1 MAKRA
6 IELSAL
12 QVRALAESANQ
23 GFHAVGGVAGLYLRT
38 VGGSCSWVLRTVIAG
53 KRRDMGLGGFPSVT
67 LAGARERAREARLAI
82 DVGQDP
88 IDQRG
93 AAKRLLRA
101 SVAKT
106 VTFEQAATSYIAA
119 NEAAWKNAKHAAQ
132 WVTTLRTYAY
142 PVIGEMRV
150 ADVETAHVKAIIEPI
165 WYTKTETAKR
175 LLGRIERVL
184 SSATTAG
191 YRDGLNPAR
200 WDDHFQ
206 NILPAPGKIQTR
218 KHHEAMPLDSVGA
231 FMVRLARIEGIAA
244 KALAFLVLTATRSGD
259 VRGAAWN
266 EVDLK
271 VGVWT
276 IPANRIKA
284 GTELRVPLSV
294 PALTLLRSLPHDGDL
309 VFPTTK
315 GKALSDMAF
324 LMLMRRM
331 KVDAVPHGFRST
343 FRDWVGERT
352 SFPTDLAEMS
362 LAHKI
367 QNKVEAAY
375 ARSDLFDKRRALM
388 SAWAAF
394 VGTVATPVADNVVPM
409 GMTRRATN

>member
-1 MAKRA
+1 MARRA

-23 GFHAVGGVAGLYLRT
+23 GFHAVGGVSGLYLRT

-82 DVGQDP
+82 DAGKDP

-106 VTFEQAATSYIAA
+106 VTFEQSATSYIAA

-132 WVTTLRTYAY
+132 WVTTLRTYAF
-142 PVIGEMRV
+142 PVIGDMRV
-150 ADVETAHVKAIIEPI
+150 ADVESAHVKAIIEPI

-184 SSATTAG
+184 SAATTAG

-206 NILPAPGKIQTR
+206 NILPALGKIQKR
-218 KHHEAMPLDSVGA
+218 KHHEAMAIDDVGA
-231 FMVRLARIEGIAA
+231 FMVRLADVEGMTAR
-244 KALAFLVLTATRSGD
+244 ALQLLILTATRSGD
-259 VRGAAWN
+259 VRGALWA
-266 EVDLK
+266 EMDLQA
-271 VGVWT
+271 GVWT
-276 IPANRIKA
+276 IPPSRIKA
-284 GTELRVPLSV
+284 GIELRVPLTG
-294 PALTLLRSLPHDGDL
+294 PALTLLRSLPVENEL
-309 VFPTTK
+309 VFPTQK

-367 QNKVEAAY
+367 VNKVEAAY
-375 ARSDLFDKRRALM
+375 ARSDLFDKRRELM
-388 SAWAAF
+388 NAWAKH
-394 VGTVATPVADNVVPM
+394 VGTIAQPNARNVTPIKRQVA
-409 GMTRRATN
+409 